1 MQDQT
6 EQTLLAT
13 LAERAGIVADY
24 HDIAGDLHLTSD
36 DTRRAI
42 LTAMGFAIDSV
53 ASLTQTLREWDEA
66 PWQRPCDPVRI
77 LREGETGAPLSY
89 CLALEEGKEEF
100 VVAKWQIR
108 DEANAVVQDGT
119 AGPGLSAVDVQF
131 LKGQRHVR
139 VEIPA
144 PKGLLL
150 GYYNLRI
157 RAEGL
162 VGGGM
167 GAMRII
173 VAPRQCYVP
182 PSLEANQ
189 KLWGLALQL
198 YSLSSDRNWGCG
210 DFTDLARIV
219 EWAGKELG
227 AGVIGLNPLHALR
240 NTAPYH
246 ISPYAPYSR
255 LYLNELYLDLNR
267 LPEFFGSEEAQQQF
281 RAPEFQAKLQ
291 ALRMSR
297 YVDYDAI
304 ASAKRTML
312 DLAYRRFLT
321 EAYSGEEP
329 NLKPNTP
336 RAWLLERFILSEGAP
351 LEVYATFQALEE
363 ERRLIQSTSTTWHDW
378 PNQFLTPGPPVRE
391 YAKRH
396 RKRVRFFQYI
406 QWVAS
411 EQLNE
416 VQRMTEQLAMPIGLY
431 HDVALGADRNGAE
444 AWIYQSVLALGA
456 DCGAPPDAF
465 APEGQN
471 WGLPPINPHALR
483 ASGYELMIQLLRNNF
498 RSGGAIRLDHVM
510 AFCRLFW
517 IPRGRPASEGTYV
530 QYPFEDLLAIV
541 ALESTRS
548 KTLVIGEDLGT
559 VPDWV
564 REQLAKARVL
574 SYRVFYF
581 ERGADGAMKSPGDY
595 PAQSLA
601 VATTHDLPT
610 LTGFWS
616 GEDLHVRSGLGVLP
630 DDTAR
635 RQAWEERR
643 RDKGSILSAL
653 QREHLLPPGVTEDLA
668 TAPVMTTEL
677 CHAIHLYLAR
687 TPSCI
692 VLANL
697 EDGLGELS
705 QTNLPGKVDSHPNW
719 TRKYPIRVEEMLCDE
734 RLRQLGTVL
743 RSTRPLACIIHD
755 GSSRTHAD
763 AKRDEHSET

>member
-1 MQDQT
+1 MQIQT
-6 EQTLLAT
+6 EQTLLGI
-13 LAERAGIVADY
+13 LAERAGIVAAY
-24 HDIAGDLHLTSD
+24 HDITGNQHLTSD

-42 LTAMGFAIDSV
+42 LTAMGFAVDS
-53 ASLTQTLREWDEA
+53 AESLTQTLREWDEA

-77 LREGETGAPLSY
+77 LRDGETGTPLSY
-89 CLALEEGKEEF
+89 CLALEDGKEES
-100 VVAKWQIR
+100 VAVEWQIR
-108 DEANAVVQDGT
+108 DEANTVVQEGQT
-119 AGPGLSAVDVQF
+119 GPGLSALEVRF
-131 LKGQRHVR
+131 LTGQRHVR
-139 VEIPA
+139 IEIPA
-144 PKGLLL
+144 PHGLSL
-150 GYYNLRI
+150 GYYNLTM

-162 VGGGM
+162 VGGVVGT
-167 GAMRII
+167 MRII

-182 PSLEANQ
+182 PSLKANQ

-210 DFTDLARIV
+210 DFTDLSQIV
-219 EWAGKELG
+219 EWAWKELG
-227 AGVIGLNPLHALR
+227 AGLIGLNPLHALR
-240 NTAPYH
+240 NTTPYH

-255 LYLNELYLDLNR
+255 LYLNELYIDLER
-267 LPEFFGSEEAQQQF
+267 LPEFYGSEQAQQQF

-291 ALRMSR
+291 ALRVNR
-297 YVDYDAI
+297 QVDYDAI
-304 ASAKRTML
+304 ATAKRTML
-312 DLAYRRFLT
+312 DLTYRTFLT

-329 NLKPNTP
+329 NLHPNTP
-336 RAWLLERFILSEGAP
+336 RAWLLERFIQSEGTP
-351 LEVYATFQALEE
+351 LEMYATFQTLEE
-363 ERRLIQSTSTTWHDW
+363 ERRLIQSESATWHDW
-378 PNQFLTPGPPVRE
+378 PKQFLTPGQPVRE

-396 RKRVRFFQYI
+396 RKRIRFFQYI

-411 EQLNE
+411 EQLHE
-416 VQRMTEQLAMPIGLY
+416 IRRTVEQLAMPIGLY
-431 HDVALGADRNGAE
+431 HDMALGADRNGAE
-444 AWIYQSVLALGA
+444 AWTYQSVLALGA

-465 APEGQN
+465 APKGQN

-483 ASGYELMIQLLRNNF
+483 ASGYELMIQLLRHNF

-581 ERGADGAMKSPGDY
+581 ERHADGAMKSPGDY

-616 GEDLHVRSGLGVLP
+616 GEDLHVRSELGALS
-630 DDTAR
+630 DDAAR
-635 RQAWEERR
+635 RQAWEDRQ
-643 RDKGSILSAL
+643 RDKASILSAL
-653 QREHLLPPGVTEDLA
+653 QRENLLPTGVTENLA
-668 TAPVMTTEL
+668 TAPAMTTEL
-677 CHAIHLYLAR
+677 CQAIHLYLAR

-705 QTNLPGKVDSHPNW
+705 QTNLPGTVDSHPNW
-719 TRKYPIRVEEMLCDE
+719 TRKYGIRVHEILCDE
-734 RLRQLGTVL
+734 RLRQLGAVL
-743 RSTRPLACIIHD
+743 RSIRPL
-755 GSSRTHAD
+755 G
-763 AKRDEHSET
+763 

>member
-6 EQTLLAT
+6 EQTLLAK
-13 LAERAGIVADY
+13 LAERAGIAADY
-24 HDIAGDLHLTSD
+24 YDIAGTLHLTSD
-36 DTRRAI
+36 NTRRAI
-42 LTAMGFAIDSV
+42 LTAMGFAVDSA
-53 ASLTQTLREWDEA
+53 ASVTQALREWDEA
-66 PWQRPCDPVRI
+66 PWQRPCDPVLI
-77 LREGETGAPLSY
+77 LRDGETGPPVSC
-89 CLALEEGKEEF
+89 CLALEDGKEGS
-100 VVAKWQIR
+100 VLVDWQIR
-108 DEANAVVQDGT
+108 NEANAVVQEGQ
-119 AGPGLSAVDVQF
+119 AGPGLSAVEVRF
-131 LKGQRHVR
+131 LNGRRHVR
-139 VEIPA
+139 VELPA
-144 PKGLLL
+144 PRGLSL
-150 GYYNLRI
+150 GYYSLTV

-162 VGGGM
+162 VGEIVGT
-167 GAMRII
+167 MRVI
-173 VAPRQCYVP
+173 VAPRQCYIP
-182 PSLEANQ
+182 PSFEVNQ
-189 KLWGLALQL
+189 RLWGLALQL

-210 DFTDLARIV
+210 DFTDLGRIV

-227 AGVIGLNPLHALR
+227 AGIVGLSPLHALR

-255 LYLNELYLDLNR
+255 LYLNELYIDLER
-267 LPEFFGSEEAQQQF
+267 LPEFDASEEARQQF
-281 RAPEFQAKLQ
+281 LAPEFQAKLQ
-291 ALRMSR
+291 AMRESR
-297 YVDYDAI
+297 QVDYDTIAI
-304 ASAKRTML
+304 AKRTML
-312 DLAYRRFLT
+312 DLAYRKFLT
-321 EAYSGEEP
+321 EAYCGEEP
-329 NLKPNTP
+329 NLQPKTA
-336 RAWLLERFILSEGAP
+336 RAWFLERFIQSEGTP
-351 LEVYATFQALEE
+351 LEVYAAFQALEE
-363 ERRLIQSTSTTWHDW
+363 ERWLIQSKSATWHDW
-378 PNQFLTPGPPVRE
+378 PKQYLTPGQPVRE

-396 RKRVRFFQYI
+396 RERIRFFQYI

-416 VQRMTEQLAMPIGLY
+416 IRRTAEQLAMPIGLY
-431 HDVALGADRNGAE
+431 HDLALGADRNGAE

-510 AFCRLFW
+510 AFFRLFW

-541 ALESTRS
+541 ALESVRS

-616 GEDLHVRSGLGVLP
+616 GEDIQVRAGLGDFT
-630 DDTAR
+630 DDAAR
-635 RQAWEERR
+635 RQTWEERQ
-643 RDKGSILSAL
+643 RDKAGILRAL
-653 QREHLLPPGVTEDLA
+653 KRESLLPDGMTEDLA
-668 TAPVMTTEL
+668 TAPAMTADL
-677 CHAIHLYLAR
+677 CRAIHIYLAR
-687 TPSCI
+687 TSSYI

-705 QTNLPGKVDSHPNW
+705 QTNLPGTVDSHPNW
-719 TRKYPIRVEEMLCDE
+719 IRKYALRVDE
-734 RLRQLGTVL
+734 ILGDEPLRKLGAVL
-743 RSTRPLACIIHD
+743 RSTRPL
-755 GSSRTHAD
+755 G
-763 AKRDEHSET
+763 